1 MILERGGELVAF
13 VLLALCALT
22 GAVLFIFIQNVVY
35 ALLSVVL
42 TFISIAGIYIL
53 LSAEFLAGAQI
64 LIYTGAVTII
74 LLFAIM
80 LTKREKVTEKQK
92 GIKRKNGVILLVIAT
107 LTFFVSRG
115 ISNIQN
121 LNEAATLHEKNTEKI
136 GEILF
141 TKYIIP
147 FELTSIILLVALI
160 GAIVLARKEEG

>member
-1 MILERGGELVAF
+1 MLERGGELVAF